1 MISQELII
9 DEDFNTLSLSGQNIF
24 TRLLAVSDDYGV
36 IPANIYTLDKLIN
49 TPKKINLENT
59 LKEIVASRL
68 IFLLE
73 YQGKSFY
80 MFKRDRFDEYQSYLI
95 QKRTKS
101 EYLRLSNEEIES
113 EKFQEVL
120 RNYSDLGSS
129 PIESIKNKVLSNKTK
144 EESKKT
150 YGEFE
155 NVFLTDDEAYKLNDK
170 LGSGTRVKEAI
181 EILSA
186 YKKSKNKKYN
196 SDYATFHTW
205 VIPELEKRENN
216 GTNQSDNRQGFRK
229 SKAGGA
235 TTADDIRRGT
245 EIARKLLER
254 DAKGNA

>member
-9 DEDFNTLSLSGQNIF
+9 DERFNALSLAGQNVF

-36 IPANIYTLDKLIN
+36 VPANIYTLDKLIN

-59 LKEIVASRL
+59 LQEILNTGL
-68 IFLLE
+68 IFFLE
-73 YQGKSFY
+73 YQGKPFY

-113 EKFQEVL
+113 EKFQEIL
-120 RNYSDLGSS
+120 RNYSDLGCS
-129 PIESIKNKVLSNKTK
+129 PIESRKNKVLSIKIK

-150 YGEFE
+150 YGEFQ
-155 NVFLTDDEAYKLNDK
+155 NVFLTDRERNALTEK
-170 LGSGTRVKEAI
+170 LGTDERARNAI

-205 VIPELEKRENN
+205 VIGELEKREHN
-216 GTNQSDNRQGFRK
+216 GTNQTGNGQGFRK

-235 TTADDIRRGT
+235 TTADDLRRGT
-245 EIARKLLER
+245 EIARKLIER
-254 DAKGNA
+254 DAKSNA